1 MVPLNSSSDHMLLA
15 IDIGN
20 TNIDVGLFRE
30 DELFLNWDLATDV
43 YKSADEYA
51 VILLGLLAHNGLAP
65 GDIDQAVICSVS
77 PPLVPVFREFC
88 QRYLNINPLLVE
100 AGVKTGVS
108 ILMDNPREVGPDR
121 IVNAVAGHYLYGGPL
136 IVIDMGT
143 ATTFDVVSEKG
154 DYLGGAIS
162 PGIKVATESLFQRTA
177 KLPRV
182 ELIRPR
188 NVIGRD
194 TVTAMQS
201 GFIFGY
207 VGLIEGITTRIQKE
221 LGTRTRVIATGG
233 YAELLAK
240 ETKVIEIVDPYLTL
254 VGLRIIH
261 ERNAGKKN
269 V

>member
-1 MVPLNSSSDHMLLA
+1 MLLA

-20 TNIDVGLFRE
+20 TSIDVGLFEKGKLRTK
-30 DELFLNWDLATDV
+30 WDLATDV
-43 YKSADEYA
+43 YKSMDEYA
-51 VILLGLLAHNGLAP
+51 MVLLALLEYQGLSSS
-65 GDIDQAVICSVS
+65 DVDEAVICSVS
-77 PPLVPVFREFC
+77 PTLVPVFRDVC
-88 QRYLNINPLLVE
+88 RRYLSASPLVVE

-121 IVNAVAGHYLYGGPL
+121 IVNAVGGHHLYGGPL
-136 IVIDMGT
+136 IVIDFGT

-154 DYLGGAIS
+154 DYLGGAIA

-188 NVIGRD
+188 HVIGRD
-194 TVTAMQS
+194 TVSAMQS
-201 GFIFGY
+201 GFIYGY
-207 VGLIEGITTRIQKE
+207 VGLIEGLVARIQRE
-221 LGTRTRVIATGG
+221 LGSQTRVVATGG
-233 YAELLAK
+233 YAEMLAE
-240 ETKVIEIVDPYLTL
+240 ETQVIEVVDQYLTL

-261 ERNAGKKN
+261 ELNLGRKH

>member
-1 MVPLNSSSDHMLLA
+1 MLLA

-20 TNIDVGLFRE
+20 TNIDVGLFN
-30 DELFLNWDLATDV
+30 DKELHANWDLATDV
-43 YKSADEYA
+43 YKTSDEYA
-51 VILLGLLAHNGLAP
+51 VVLLSLLQQKGLSIK
-65 GDIDQAVICSVS
+65 DIEESVICSVS
-77 PPLVPVFREFC
+77 PTLVPIFRDLC
-88 QRYLNINPLLVE
+88 QRYLGVNPLLVE
-100 AGVKTGVS
+100 SGVKTGVS

-121 IVNAVAGHYLYGGPL
+121 IVNAVGGHYLYGGPL

-182 ELIRPR
+182 ELVRPK

-194 TVTAMQS
+194 TITAMQS

-207 VGLIEGITTRIQKE
+207 VGLIEGMISRIQNE
-221 LGTRTRVIATGG
+221 LGVKAKVIATGG

-240 ETKVIEIVDPYLTL
+240 ETTVIEVVDPYLTL
-254 VGLRIIH
+254 IGLRVIN

>member
-1 MVPLNSSSDHMLLA
+1 MLLA

-20 TNIDVGLFRE
+20 TNIDVGLFNQE
-30 DELFLNWDLATDV
+30 DLFANWDLATDV
-43 YKSADEYA
+43 YKTSDEYA
-51 VILLGLLAHNGLAP
+51 VVLLSLLQQKGLSAK
-65 GDIDQAVICSVS
+65 DVDQSVICSVS
-77 PPLVPVFREFC
+77 PTLVPVYRDLC
-88 QRYLNINPLLVE
+88 QRYLGVNPLLVE
-100 AGVKTGVS
+100 SGVKTGVS

-121 IVNAVAGHYLYGGPL
+121 IVNAVGGHHLYGGPL

-182 ELIRPR
+182 ELVRPK

-194 TVTAMQS
+194 TITAMQS

-207 VGLIEGITTRIQKE
+207 VGLIEGMIARIQKE
-221 LGTRTRVIATGG
+221 LGTKTRVIATGG

-240 ETKVIEIVDPYLTL
+240 ETNVIEVVDPYLTL
-254 VGLRIIH
+254 IGLRVIY
-261 ERNAGKKN
+261 ERNTGKKY

>member
-1 MVPLNSSSDHMLLA
+1 MLLA

-20 TNIDVGLFRE
+20 TNIDVGIFEGENLRTK
-30 DELFLNWDLATDV
+30 WDLATDV
-43 YKSADEYA
+43 YKSSDEYA
-51 VILLGLLAHNGLAP
+51 MILMGLLGHEGISPEN
-65 GDIDQAVICSVS
+65 IDQAVICSVS
-77 PPLVPVFREFC
+77 PPLVPVFRELC
-88 QRYLNINPLLVE
+88 RRYLNLTPLLVE

-121 IVNAVAGHYLYGGPL
+121 IVNAVGGHHLYGGPL
-136 IVIDMGT
+136 IVIDLGT

-154 DYLGGAIS
+154 DYLGGAIA

-182 ELIRPR
+182 ELVRPK

-194 TVTAMQS
+194 TITAMQS

-207 VGLIEGITTRIQKE
+207 VGLIEGMVTRIQKE
-221 LGTRTRVIATGG
+221 LGTSTRVIATGG

-240 ETKVIEIVDPYLTL
+240 ETGVIEIVDPYLTL
-254 VGLRIIH
+254 TGLRVIH
-261 ERNAGKKN
+261 ERNMGRRN
-269 V
+269 G

>member
-1 MVPLNSSSDHMLLA
+1 MLLA

-20 TNIDVGLFRE
+20 TNIDVGLFKGE
-30 DELFLNWDLATDV
+30 ELYTNWDLATDV
-43 YKSADEYA
+43 YKTSDEYA
-51 VILLGLLAHNGLAP
+51 VILLSLLKQQGLSTA
-65 GDIDQAVICSVS
+65 DIDQAVICSVS
-77 PPLVPVFREFC
+77 PPLVPVFRELC
-88 QRYLNINPLLVE
+88 QRYLNITPLLVE

-121 IVNAVAGHYLYGGPL
+121 IVNAVGGHHLYGGPL
-136 IVIDMGT
+136 IVIDLGT

-182 ELIRPR
+182 ELIRPKR
-188 NVIGRD
+188 VIGRD
-194 TVTAMQS
+194 TITAMQS

-207 VGLIEGITTRIQKE
+207 VGLIEGMISRIQKE
-221 LGTRTRVIATGG
+221 LGTNTRVIATGG
-233 YAELLAK
+233 YADLLAE

-254 VGLRIIH
+254 IGLRVIH
-261 ERNAGKKN
+261 ELNLGKKH